1 MLLLTDI
8 TTKDEGMAV
17 LVWDEKA
24 YKLYVRCRTDETYI
38 PTDDVQELVG
48 EADLIAKE
56 YDVLAC
62 TLTKLFGKCNRWN
75 AENDKVYARNLTTQN
90 TKSRFVKKS

>member
-8 TTKDEGMAV
+8 TTEDEGMAL
-17 LVWDEKA
+17 LVWDEKT

-38 PTDDVQELVG
+38 PSEDVTELVA
-48 EADLIAKE
+48 EANSISDE
-56 YDVLAC
+56 YGVLASK
-62 TLTKLFGKCNRWN
+62 LTKLFDECNRWN
-75 AENDKVYARNLTTQN
+75 AENDKIFAKNLRTQN